1 MRLSEVMKL
10 FLVQWDISPLK
21 IATVVESGRNMKVEA
36 EMLSA
41 VAEQEQGYHLK
52 T

>member
-1 MRLSEVMKL
+1 MTHTTFSIWLDTHETPRSDEA
-10 FLVQWDISPLK
+10 FSLK

-41 VAEQEQGYHLK
+41 VAKQQ
-52 T
+52 